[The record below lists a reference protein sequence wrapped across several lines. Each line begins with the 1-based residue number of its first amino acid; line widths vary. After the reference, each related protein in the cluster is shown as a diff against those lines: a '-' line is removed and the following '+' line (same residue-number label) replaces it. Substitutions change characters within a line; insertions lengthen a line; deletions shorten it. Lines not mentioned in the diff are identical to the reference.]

1 MNRAHR
7 PDTKEDSM
15 KTHIIAA
22 CLAAATAWSAP
33 AAAQQATITQTIAGT
48 RLDVSASGEVNRVP
62 DLAIISAGVV
72 TRATTAR
79 SALQQ
84 AANKMARV
92 RAALAKAGVADR
104 DIQTSNI
111 NLNPDYAYENNRP
124 PRLTGYNASNQVTV
138 KFRDIANAGE
148 ILDALVAEGANSIN
162 GPTLTLDK
170 PQAALDEAR
179 SRAIAAGRAR
189 AELYARSL
197 GMRVVRVVAVSETGG
212 HYPVPPPVVMM
223 RAEAAQADTKI
234 DPGEQTLQVNV
245 AMTFELQ

>member
-1 MNRAHR
+1 MR
-7 PDTKEDSM
+7 TM
-15 KTHIIAA
+15 FIAA
-22 CLAAATAWSAP
+22 CLAAATTLSTP
-33 AAAQQATITQTIAGT
+33 AFAQQASITQSIAGT
-48 RLDVSASGEVNRVP
+48 RLDISATGEVTRVP

-79 SALQQ
+79 SAMQQ
-84 AANKMARV
+84 AANRMARV
-92 RAALAKAGVADR
+92 RAALTRAGVADR

-212 HYPVPPPVVMM
+212 HY
-223 RAEAAQADTKI
+223 
-234 DPGEQTLQVNV
+234 
-245 AMTFELQ
+245 